1 MWKVWFK
8 VVNGKNTYVGKF
20 EKEYATKANACK
32 LAKKLEKATGYEMV
46 ASIENPF
53 VD

>member
-8 VVNGKNTYVGKF
+8 VVDDKNTYVGRF

-32 LAKKLEKATGYEMV
+32 LAKKLKKTASYEMV
-46 ASIENPF
+46 VSIENPF